1 MLGNKVEMLIAQAME
16 KNKTILKV
24 GLQFE
29 YKDCQ
34 NRVALACQKNMDRVR
49 LKRIALAERLVFD
62 PRAGLPSVMPS
73 DWVKTKAME
82 YRYK

>member
-1 MLGNKVEMLIAQAME
+1 MIAQAVE

-49 LKRIALAERLVFD
+49 LKQIADALAEGR
-62 PRAGLPSVMPS
+62 PQ
-73 DWVKTKAME
+73 
-82 YRYK
+82 

>member
-34 NRVALACQKNMDRVR
+34 NRDALACQKNMDRVR
-49 LKRIALAERLVFD
+49 LKRIADALAERLVFD
-62 PRAGLPSVMPS
+62 PRGGLPSVMPS

-82 YRYK
+82 

>member
-29 YKDCQ
+29 CKDCQ

-82 YRYK
+82 YRHK